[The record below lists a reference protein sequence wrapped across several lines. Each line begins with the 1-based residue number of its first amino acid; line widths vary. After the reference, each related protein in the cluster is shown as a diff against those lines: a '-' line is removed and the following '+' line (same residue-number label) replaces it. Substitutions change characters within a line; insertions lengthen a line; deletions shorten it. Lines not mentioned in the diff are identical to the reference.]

1 MKEILVTGASGLCG
15 HSCCKLLLEKGY
27 SVYAI
32 VKSKT
37 TRVVNGV
44 KPVVMDLTDEWN
56 ESVMPSKVD
65 VILHLAQSPYFR
77 EFPQNAV
84 NLFKVNIESTI
95 RLLDYGHRVG
105 VKKFIFTSSGGVYGN
120 GRQAF
125 NENFPI
131 VPTGEL
137 GHYLGSKACSEIM
150 IHNYATFF
158 DVIILRPFFVYG
170 PGQEQSMLI
179 PRLFRSVGRGSP
191 IILQGSSGICLNP
204 VHVNDA
210 SRAMVQS
217 CLLEESAV
225 INIAG
230 PEVLSMKAICDTFGD
245 FLGVEPIYE
254 SSVEPPSNLI
264 GDIELMKSLLHVPSI
279 RLSDSLEEFVLD
291 KT

>member
-32 VKSKT
+32 VKSRNT
-37 TRVVNGV
+37 PLLNGV

-56 ESVMPSKVD
+56 ESIMPDRVD

-95 RLLDYGHRVG
+95 RLLDYGYRVG
-105 VKKFIFTSSGGVYGN
+105 VEKFIFTSSGGVYGN
-120 GRQAF
+120 GGQAF
-125 NENFPI
+125 SENFPI

-150 IHNYATFF
+150 IHNYATIF

-170 PGQEQSMLI
+170 PEQEQSMLI
-179 PRLFRSVGRGSP
+179 PRLFRSVMEGSP
-191 IILQGSSGICLNP
+191 IVLQGSSGVRLNP
-204 VHVNDA
+204 IHVNDA
-210 SRAMVQS
+210 SKAIVQS
-217 CLLEESAV
+217 CQLEESAV

-230 PEVLSMKAICDTFGD
+230 PEILSIKAICDTFGD
-245 FLGVEPIYE
+245 YLNINPVYE
-254 SSVEPPSNLI
+254 SSVGCASNLI
-264 GDIELMKSLLHVPSI
+264 GDIELMKSLLYVPHI
-279 RLSDSLEEFVLD
+279 RLSDSLGEFVLD